1 MKYIKD
7 LVQGQRNE
15 IEAIFKAID
24 TDNNG
29 YLSRDEF
36 VQAFSEMKLNT
47 KYLGLVYKKM
57 DKNNDQKVSYVEFL
71 SSMLES
77 NNKDKGNLL
86 NEITLV
92 TGIKDRIRQE
102 MRIMYKDKSE
112 FEEMIFK
119 EIGKK

>member
-1 MKYIKD
+1 MKYIKE

-36 VQAFSEMKLNT
+36 VQAFSELKLNT

-77 NNKDKGNLL
+77 N
-86 NEITLV
+86 
-92 TGIKDRIRQE
+92 
-102 MRIMYKDKSE
+102 S
-112 FEEMIFK
+112 
-119 EIGKK
+119 

>member
-92 TGIKDRIRQE
+92 TGIKDRIR
-102 MRIMYKDKSE
+102 
-112 FEEMIFK
+112 
-119 EIGKK
+119 